1 MRQVTLP
8 SGENVPAL
16 GLGTWRMGERAGAKA
31 DEVKALRHGLDL
43 GITLVDTAEMY
54 GEGGAE
60 EVIAEAISGR
70 RDEIFLV
77 SKVYPH
83 NASYDGV
90 QEACARSLKR
100 LGTDR
105 LDLYLLHWPGSH
117 PVAETVESF
126 EALVVA
132 GKIRMWGVS
141 NFDVDEMAELWDV
154 GQGGNCAANQVLYNL
169 QRRGIEHDLLPWME
183 TKRLPTMAYSPLE
196 QGRSFHKPALD
207 AVAQRHDA
215 TAYQIALA
223 WTLRRPD
230 VISIPKAVKIDHV
243 EQNRAALD
251 ITLSAEDLAELDAAF
266 PPPSGKEPLAIL

>member
-1 MRQVTLP
+1 
-8 SGENVPAL
+8 
-16 GLGTWRMGERAGAKA
+16 
-31 DEVKALRHGLDL
+31 
-43 GITLVDTAEMY
+43 
-54 GEGGAE
+54 
-60 EVIAEAISGR
+60 
-70 RDEIFLV
+70 
-77 SKVYPH
+77 
-83 NASYDGV
+83 
-90 QEACARSLKR
+90 
-100 LGTDR
+100 
-105 LDLYLLHWPGSH
+105 
-117 PVAETVESF
+117 
-126 EALVVA
+126 
-132 GKIRMWGVS
+132 MWGVS

-266 PPPSGKEPLAIL
+266 PPPTGKEPLAIL

>member
-266 PPPSGKEPLAIL
+266 PPPTGKEPLAIL